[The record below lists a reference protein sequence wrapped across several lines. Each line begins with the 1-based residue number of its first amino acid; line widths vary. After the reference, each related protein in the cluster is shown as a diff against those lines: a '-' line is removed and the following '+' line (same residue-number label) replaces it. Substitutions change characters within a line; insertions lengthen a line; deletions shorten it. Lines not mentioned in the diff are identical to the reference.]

1 MDKGT
6 CEKANRNIIEKG
18 LDELGNVRIT
28 EELDRLDALDVESEV
43 QNTVTMHN
51 EEENE

>member
-18 LDELGNVRIT
+18 LDELGNVRIM

-43 QNTVTMHN
+43 RNTVTMEQYK
-51 EEENE
+51 EE